1 MSAAAV
7 AESERNEQVV
17 AQEAKRAR
25 AIAIGTVVGIF
36 AVVGG
41 NVLQTSGLT
50 VGADEA
56 EQLVD
61 RSDAFGAILA
71 GSAVSGV
78 GFVLL
83 GLTLMFLFTAVQRRN
98 PMIVSTLKPLLIAG
112 PVLLLVSNVLTTIA
126 YDSVATDFV
135 AAGATTGDAAVERAK
150 DLIGDSA
157 GLQVGA
163 FVGLAGVLAFAI
175 GVVYTSLQAMR
186 VGLQTRFWGTLG
198 MAFGFAFLLSTFLGP
213 IGLFGVMIWFL
224 QVGMQPGGRWPGGSL
239 PAWDRG
245 VAVPWPDAR
254 SGSPPSDQ
262 ELAAP
267 ADFEGEATEVE
278 SASDPGSAGSEQPRK
293 RKRKQRG

>member
-1 MSAAAV
+1 MGAAAV
-7 AESERNEQVV
+7 AESERNDQVV
-17 AQEAKRAR
+17 AEEAKRAR

-36 AVVGG
+36 AVVAG
-41 NVLQTSGLT
+41 NVIQSSDLA

-61 RSDAFGAILA
+61 RSDAFGTILA

-83 GLTLMFLFTAVQRRN
+83 GVTLMFLFTAVQRRN

-112 PVLLLVSNVLTTIA
+112 PILILASNVLTTIA
-126 YDSVATDFV
+126 YDSVASDFV
-135 AAGATTGDAAVERAK
+135 AAGATSGDAAVERAK
-150 DLIGDSA
+150 DLIGDST
-157 GLQVGA
+157 GLQIGA

-175 GVVYTSLQAMR
+175 GVIYTSLQAMR

-213 IGLFGVMIWFL
+213 LGLFGVMIWFL

-245 VAVPWPDAR
+245 VAVPWPDSR
-254 SGSPPSDQ
+254 SGPPRSEQ
-262 ELAAP
+262 ELAKPEDLEGSASEVAP
-267 ADFEGEATEVE
+267 ASG
-278 SASDPGSAGSEQPRK
+278 AGDSPQPRK